1 MSLFEKIKK
10 TLSCIGFVA
19 REIWESAKG
28 YFALGMLS
36 IVVGAAVPLVL
47 IQILGSIVDR
57 LMTGDFQA
65 ALGGVRAVRDC
76 FCERCADGW
85 DQAVQTLV

>member
-1 MSLFEKIKK
+1 MRSCLQQQIKKIYDMSLFEKIKK

-65 ALGGVRAVRDC
+65 ALGGRS
-76 FCERCADGW
+76 RCAR
-85 DQAVQTLV
+85 LFL